1 VPTGTVVD
9 VGDNSTSTDE
19 DQRANGKIV
28 RLPEEVSRIKQKN
41 PWRKRFTNNN
51 LYSAVN
57 KLSDV

>member
-9 VGDNSTSTDE
+9 VGANSTSTDE

-28 RLPEEVSRIKQKN
+28 RLPEEVSRIK
-41 PWRKRFTNNN
+41 RGKRFTNNN

-57 KLSDV
+57 KLSAV